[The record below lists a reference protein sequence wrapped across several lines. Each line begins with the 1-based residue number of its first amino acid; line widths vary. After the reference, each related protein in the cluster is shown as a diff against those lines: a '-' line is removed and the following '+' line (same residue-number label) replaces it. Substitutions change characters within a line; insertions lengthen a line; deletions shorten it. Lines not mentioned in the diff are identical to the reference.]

1 MHIVF
6 YSSILFARKSADAVI
21 GLEVKSL
28 AEHGVLF
35 CAHSIHKNKN
45 PGDKKEYRCQII
57 GIPEPKVL
65 REEEAHELQKHLYDI
80 CSRRGVPCQK
90 TITDVTASN
99 GNSNNNN
106 NYFKIIIPRNF
117 ESKCLI

>member
-35 CAHSIHKNKN
+35 CAPSIHKNKN

-57 GIPEPKVL
+57 GIPEQN
-65 REEEAHELQKHLYDI
+65 QKYSH
-80 CSRRGVPCQK
+80 RRKHMRSTFMTFVV
-90 TITDVTASN
+90 DVEYHA
-99 GNSNNNN
+99 
-106 NYFKIIIPRNF
+106 K
-117 ESKCLI
+117 KQ